1 MSLKACSHH
10 IRDNFLMPGNMVYVA
25 ESHIQSITRGQSSHL
40 HILQKATLGLSVKVI
55 FYCHATKCMTLALTG
70 RNREQGW
77 GGQKM
82 LLHIQQ
88 GLINSGKFCQY

>member
-1 MSLKACSHH
+1 MK
-10 IRDNFLMPGNMVYVA
+10 
-25 ESHIQSITRGQSSHL
+25 
-40 HILQKATLGLSVKVI
+40 
-55 FYCHATKCMTLALTG
+55 LALTG